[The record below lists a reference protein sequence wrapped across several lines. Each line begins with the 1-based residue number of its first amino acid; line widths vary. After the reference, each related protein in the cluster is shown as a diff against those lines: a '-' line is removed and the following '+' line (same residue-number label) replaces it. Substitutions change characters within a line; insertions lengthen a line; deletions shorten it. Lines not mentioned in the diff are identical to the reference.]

1 MLVNSNILQIN
12 DLQLNVSDLRK
23 TWFETSFLLDQKQTQ
38 NNKAQERFDNFD
50 KIDLK
55 YQFPIQF
62 NGKKSIFEGKGN
74 CAACHR
80 IDEKLVGPSVQEMA
94 TIYKKQNGDLVSFL
108 KDEAKPIVDP
118 SQYEV
123 MKANLALTKE
133 MSDEELKGLEAY
145 IYSQVK

>member
-1 MLVNSNILQIN
+1 MKKVALLVCLIFVVSCKKESQEAFGQPNPTEVSQTPE
-12 DLQLNVSDLRK
+12 QL
-23 TWFETSFLLDQKQTQ
+23 
-38 NNKAQERFDNFD
+38 
-50 KIDLK
+50 
-55 YQFPIQF
+55 
-62 NGKKSIFEGKGN
+62 GKSIFEGKGN

-80 IDEKLVGPSVQEMA
+80 MDEKLVGPGVQEIA
-94 TIYKKQNGDLVSFL
+94 KIYKAQNGNMVSFL

-145 IYSQVK
+145 IYSQIK

>member
-1 MLVNSNILQIN
+1 MKKVALLVCLIVLISCKKESEETPGQPNPTE
-12 DLQLNVSDLRK
+12 VS
-23 TWFETSFLLDQKQTQ
+23 QTP
-38 NNKAQERFDNFD
+38 EE
-50 KIDLK
+50 L
-55 YQFPIQF
+55 
-62 NGKKSIFEGKGN
+62 GKSIFEGKGN

-80 IDEKLVGPSVQEMA
+80 MDEKLVGPSVQEIA
-94 TIYKKQNGDLVSFL
+94 KNYKAQNGNMVSFL

-145 IYSQVK
+145 IYSQIK

>member
-1 MLVNSNILQIN
+1 MKKVALLVCLMVLISCKKESEATPGQPNPTE
-12 DLQLNVSDLRK
+12 VS
-23 TWFETSFLLDQKQTQ
+23 QTP
-38 NNKAQERFDNFD
+38 EE
-50 KIDLK
+50 L
-55 YQFPIQF
+55 
-62 NGKKSIFEGKGN
+62 GKSIFEGKGN

-80 IDEKLVGPSVQEMA
+80 IDEKLVGPSVKEIA
-94 TIYKKQNGDLVSFL
+94 KSYKAQNADLVSFL
-108 KDEAKPIVDP
+108 KDEAKPIVDS